1 MKKYAL
7 IVAGGGGNRMGSK
20 IPKQFLEI
28 AGKPVLIHTIE
39 AFQQYDQNIDIILVL
54 PKDQQAYWNE
64 LADRYHLNTRHT
76 LVDGGETRF
85 QSVKNGLGHISAKGL
100 VAIHDGV
107 RPLVS
112 KDTIN
117 RCFDKAKNTGNAI
130 PVLPITESVRSV
142 VGTYSRAIDRSNLR
156 LVQTPQV
163 FDTQIIKEAY
173 LQDYQPAFTDDASVI
188 EKIGHEIHTV
198 EGNPENIKITT
209 PLDLKMAELF
219 FREE

>member
-1 MKKYAL
+1 M
-7 IVAGGGGNRMGSK
+7 IVAGGGGTRMGSK
-20 IPKQFLEI
+20 IPKQFLEV
-28 AGKPVLIHTIE
+28 AGKPVLIHTIK
-39 AFQQYDQNIDIILVL
+39 AFQQYDQNIDFILVL
-54 PKDQQAYWNE
+54 PKEQQAYWHK
-64 LADRYHLNTRHT
+64 LADHHHLNTRYT
-76 LVDGGETRF
+76 LVNGGETRF
-85 QSVKNGLGHISAKGL
+85 HSVKNGLGHISAKGL

-112 KDTIN
+112 IDTIS
-117 RCFDKAKNTGNAI
+117 RCFDEAKNKGNAI

-173 LQDYQPAFTDDASVI
+173 LQDYQSFFTDDASVI

-209 PLDLKMAELF
+209 PLDIKIAELF